1 VTVRNVRDGLRE
13 VTATR
18 ERRVFIESPRSV
30 LVVDDEAGVRN
41 LMRRWLESR
50 GYEVELASNAEDAL
64 RTLAATP
71 IGLVVCDLR
80 MPGRHGLWLVDQLRR
95 EHPDTAV
102 IIATAVDDVTAAVEG
117 LRQGVVDYLT
127 KPFDRERLFDAV
139 TRGLDRHRALFDARR
154 WRETLE
160 AEMHARDALLGEL
173 IEQWPVDSDESLDG
187 LVATLTSWNP
197 EAYAHGHRVAALSST
212 LARVMGLTEPEIAI
226 VQQGG
231 LLHDI
236 GKLAMPEAVLRKPAP
251 LTAEEQRLI
260 RLHPDVGAA
269 LVERIPY
276 VAQAAFLVR
285 DAQERLD
292 GLGYPRGSR
301 GDAVWI
307 GARIVSV
314 VDAYD
319 TMTRARVFR
328 GAITSHE
335 GLRELARCS
344 GTQFE
349 PGVVEAFTS
358 LFSSAS
364 P

>member
-1 VTVRNVRDGLRE
+1 MGNVREVLRE
-13 VTATR
+13 ATATP
-18 ERRVFIESPRSV
+18 ERRVSIEAPRSV

-50 GYEVELASNAEDAL
+50 GYAVELASNAEQAL

-71 IGLVVCDLR
+71 IAVALCDLR

-102 IIATAVDDVTAAVEG
+102 IIATAVDDVTATVEG

-127 KPFDRERLFDAV
+127 KPFDRERLFEAV
-139 TRGLDRHRALFDARR
+139 ARGLDRHRALFDARR

-160 AEMHARDALLGEL
+160 AEMHARHVLLGEL
-173 IEQWPVDSDESLDG
+173 IGQWPVDSDESLDG
-187 LVATLTSWNP
+187 LVATLTSRNP
-197 EAYAHGHRVAALSST
+197 EAYAHGNRVAALSAT
-212 LARVMGLTEPEIAI
+212 LARAIGLTEPEIAI

-231 LLHDI
+231 LLHDL

-260 RLHPDVGAA
+260 RLHPGLGCG

-285 DAQERLD
+285 DVHERLD

-314 VDAYD
+314 ADAYD

-328 GAITSHE
+328 GAITPHE
-335 GLRELARCS
+335 ALRELARSS
-344 GTQFE
+344 GTQFD
-349 PGVVEAFTS
+349 PRVVEVFTS
-358 LFSSAS
+358 LSSPTS